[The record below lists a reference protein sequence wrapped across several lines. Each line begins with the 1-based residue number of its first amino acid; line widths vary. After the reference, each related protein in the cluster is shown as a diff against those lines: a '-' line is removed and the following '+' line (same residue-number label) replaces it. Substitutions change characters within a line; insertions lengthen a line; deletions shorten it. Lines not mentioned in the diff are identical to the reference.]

1 MYVLTIETER
11 GAAAKVLGLTGSE
24 GESEGVRG
32 KAGCFVNKVGRAV
45 CGLVCY
51 MLPMQAEFP
60 RFGRSTFRDLSM
72 GTLHSFVH
80 SLATRSLAN
89 NAYKCVITLVIK
101 LPR

>member
-24 GESEGVRG
+24 GKSEGVRG

-51 MLPMQAEFP
+51 LYIADA
-60 RFGRSTFRDLSM
+60 S
-72 GTLHSFVH
+72 
-80 SLATRSLAN
+80 
-89 NAYKCVITLVIK
+89 
-101 LPR
+101 